1 MFICKENYDY
11 AETQHGT
18 GTTGCLTN
26 SFSLLSLLIK
36 HDLRGR
42 RVGFNPPSSN
52 MLRVTL
58 PYLQD
63 QRESLMVLN
72 QSQPFPFAGATLGWV
87 CWIVCFQ
94 RGPLFPSKSRT
105 HALQNQSLSCSGSLL
120 TRGTRLRICKEGA
133 VLPLEMIVAV

>member
-26 SFSLLSLLIK
+26 SFSLLSLLVK

-42 RVGFNPPSSN
+42 RVGFNAPSSN

-72 QSQPFPFAGATLGWV
+72 QSQWTIPL
-87 CWIVCFQ
+87 CWSYFRVGMLDCLLSMWSTI
-94 RGPLFPSKSRT
+94 PL
-105 HALQNQSLSCSGSLL
+105 
-120 TRGTRLRICKEGA
+120 
-133 VLPLEMIVAV
+133 